1 MTNLEKAELLNKIN
15 KDNGYSKEEIEIINE
30 YMRNFKCP
38 FKTKNCEVHNT
49 IHDARR
55 PHIGL
60 NQFADNDVTLTSFTP
75 CDGTTCMA
83 FDIKNCS
90 CKRC

>member
-30 YMRNFKCP
+30 YMRNFNCP
-38 FKTKNCEVHNT
+38 FKPQSLDVFNT
-49 IHDARR
+49 FHSSRTTQ
-55 PHIGL
+55 IGI
-60 NQFADNDVTLTSFTP
+60 NKYKENNIITTSFTP

-83 FDIKNCS
+83 FDIKTCS